1 MTGKDASTPEF
12 PKIDPSSPYYL
23 GSHDGPGAKISTVT
37 LRRDNYDD
45 WKQSMKMSLKSRR
58 KFGFVDGTIKK
69 PTTQFDLENWE
80 VVHCTL
86 VQWIRNTIDSDIL
99 EAISYV
105 DDASILWAEL
115 ESQFAV
121 VDGTKIHSLKTQLHN
136 CKQTKGMS
144 VTTYYG
150 KLKSL
155 WDALLVH
162 EPLFSCKCNKC
173 DCQIGQAAIK
183 RLDNERLHQ
192 FFMGL
197 DATLY
202 GNIRS
207 QQFQLDPLPTLNR
220 AYNLVLQEER
230 LRSEVVPDVSDVSAF
245 ALSSATST
253 VDWRVLRDK
262 ERATRQPLFCS
273 HCETRG
279 HELPT
284 CFFKTNRFPAWWGD
298 RPRTL
303 AIIVATDEWSRVA
316 HGATRLQGRQDAKR
330 IPLFTPMP

>member
-1 MTGKDASTPEF
+1 MADDKTKTSDF
-12 PKIDPSSPYYL
+12 PKIDPSSPYFL
-23 GSHDGPGAKISTVT
+23 GNHDGPGAKISNVI

-69 PTTQFDLENWE
+69 PTTSFDLENWE

-86 VQWIRNTIDSDIL
+86 VQWIRNTIDPSLLDTV
-99 EAISYV
+99 SYV
-105 DDASILWAEL
+105 DDASVLWAEL
-115 ESQFAV
+115 AAQFAV

-136 CKQTKGMS
+136 CKQAKGMS
-144 VTTYYG
+144 VTSYYG
-150 KLKSL
+150 KLKAL
-155 WDALLVH
+155 WDALILH
-162 EPLFSCKCNKC
+162 EPPFSCKCTKC
-173 DCQIGQAAIK
+173 ECDIGKAAVQ

-230 LRSEVVPDVSDVSAF
+230 LRSETVPDISEITGF
-245 ALSSATST
+245 AMPSATST

-262 ERATRQPLFCS
+262 ERTSRRPLFCN

-279 HELPT
+279 HEITT
-284 CFFKTNRFPAWWGD
+284 CFFKTSRFPDW
-298 RPRTL
+298 
-303 AIIVATDEWSRVA
+303 
-316 HGATRLQGRQDAKR
+316 
-330 IPLFTPMP
+330 